1 MGSNSSLSLA
11 SKTSVKKT
19 SKAIK
24 DVTALADLIE
34 ALPQTHLNLCTLTQ
48 PALKNDEFIRL
59 QKTRLRWWK
68 SYLQQPVLLNT
79 TGSASLDETFVEQ
92 KIEFGSPALGS
103 EPFEVL
109 KLHKPA
115 VFADLQLN
123 EETKKSLMVKFQR
136 KSSWPCLVTSQ
147 VKLELA
153 VCFFL
158 TDAYFT
164 RNKAS
169 VLSLHKALAPYAVG
183 IVVEGSPT
191 RMAELEDLRR
201 LMSLEFKQSRI
212 PVLPLSAPWT
222 TAQCDARGMPY
233 LIFLS
238 DSTLEQGICGLRSRD
253 TTLQEQVH
261 VSDIVERL
269 KKFLV

>member
-1 MGSNSSLSLA
+1 VTQNSNALLINSDSINQINVELVQLFLDAQSLMGSNSSLSLA

-24 DVTALADLIE
+24 DVTALADLID

-109 KLHKPA
+109 KLYNPA
-115 VFADLQLN
+115 VFADLQVLTLICYSYYCVYVLIPIDFLFQLN

-164 RNKAS
+164 RNKA
-169 VLSLHKALAPYAVG
+169 
-183 IVVEGSPT
+183 
-191 RMAELEDLRR
+191 
-201 LMSLEFKQSRI
+201 
-212 PVLPLSAPWT
+212 
-222 TAQCDARGMPY
+222 
-233 LIFLS
+233 
-238 DSTLEQGICGLRSRD
+238 
-253 TTLQEQVH
+253 
-261 VSDIVERL
+261 
-269 KKFLV
+269 